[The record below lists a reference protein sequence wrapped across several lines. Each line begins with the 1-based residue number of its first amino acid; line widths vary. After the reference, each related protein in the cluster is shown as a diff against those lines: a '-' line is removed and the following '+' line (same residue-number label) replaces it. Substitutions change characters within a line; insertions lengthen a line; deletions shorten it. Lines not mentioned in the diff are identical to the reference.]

1 MLQVV
6 FWVSKTKSVD
16 IVQSNSIDAGKWLLT
31 MGLLINSAPHKLC
44 PTLLASAILG
54 HPAASSRLATTY

>member
-1 MLQVV
+1 MSQVV
-6 FWVSKTKSVD
+6 IWVPKTKNVD
-16 IVQSNSIDAGKWLLT
+16 TVQSNSIDAGIWLLT

-54 HPAASSRLATTY
+54 HPATSSRLATTY